1 LPFYSDFL
9 LTFTLMSIILVWID
23 RIALQ
28 IGLDR
33 CKVLLPEK
41 SSKRMPI
48 NQYWGGP
55 RWKAFDKH
63 MEY

>member
-1 LPFYSDFL
+1 
-9 LTFTLMSIILVWID
+9 MSIILVWID